1 MEFIIENCSSPGA
14 QFSRSTNQVM
24 LKIAEWINQN
34 NEPDLMFI
42 DFRRRLEKE
51 AKINDNNARNIY
63 PLLKNGGLVEYQ
75 AGGELETGSFFTRR
89 GKAYIIALETKALI
103 DSSDYTK
110 KQKEAASVEVDQ
122 ILENIVY
129 DSVKLL
135 IENKELNYSESLKW
149 YVLFLSKFGKINRQ
163 EFALMIHQMRE
174 NPNEWEEKIT
184 PIIQQY
190 RNQDVDITVKVRVRN
205 DQKIQAKTGERTRLE
220 EISYF
225 TAYSYYS
232 SLIDQS
238 GITYS
243 GGNIRIMRKKI
254 KDYHVITE
262 TGRSKVDYLV
272 EV

>member
-149 YVLFLSKFGKINRQ
+149 YVLFLSKFGKIYRQ

-238 GITYS
+238 GIT
-243 GGNIRIMRKKI
+243 KKI